1 MRLLRAASVRMLMAL
16 LPIFAMA
23 AIVGAAAAPPAGA
36 AGQPGWPKTLVLG
49 EVGQENATS
58 LLQGFAPI
66 SALIKKQLGI
76 TIQAY
81 AGTSYAAMIEAQ
93 KAGKAQLVE
102 YGPFS
107 YVIALNQGLKIE
119 NLALPITAPGT
130 NGGYYSEAVVNPA
143 NSPAI
148 TSLKQAAGTKVCFSD
163 PASTSGYLYPSY
175 GLLQV
180 GISPTTGVTPVFSG
194 TDSTTALD
202 AYQGSCQIGFTN
214 NLSLP
219 TVFSANHVPTTGL
232 KVIWK
237 SVEIPASPLVAS
249 KSLPA
254 SLRSAL
260 STLLVKDAN
269 APYLVKHHYCTSV
282 SQCETVTGGQWGYAS
297 PSLANYSQITTI
309 CKVTKSP
316 SCSVS

>member
-1 MRLLRAASVRMLMAL
+1 MRLLRAASRRIVIGL
-16 LPIFAMA
+16 LPVVAMMA
-23 AIVGAAAAPPAGA
+23 AVGVGTGAQAGA
-36 AGQPGWPKTLVLG
+36 ASQAGWPKTLVLG
-49 EVGQENATS
+49 EVGEENATT
-58 LLQGFAPI
+58 LLQSFAPI
-66 SALIKKQLGI
+66 DALIKKQLGI

-107 YVIALNQGLKIE
+107 YVIALNQGLKLD
-119 NLALPITAPGT
+119 NLALPIEEPHT

-143 NSPAI
+143 NSPTI

-202 AYQGSCQIGFTN
+202 AYNGSCQIGFTN

-219 TVFSANHVPTTGL
+219 TVFTANHVPKSGL
-232 KVIWK
+232 KIIWK
-237 SVEIPASPLVAS
+237 SSEIPASPLVAS

-254 SLRSAL
+254 SLRQAL
-260 STLLVKDAN
+260 SSLLIKEAN
-269 APYLVKHHYCTSV
+269 APYLVKHGYCSSV
-282 SQCETVTGGQWGYAS
+282 SQCESVTGEWGFAP
-297 PSLANYSQITTI
+297 PSLANYHQITTI

-316 SCSVS
+316 SCTLS